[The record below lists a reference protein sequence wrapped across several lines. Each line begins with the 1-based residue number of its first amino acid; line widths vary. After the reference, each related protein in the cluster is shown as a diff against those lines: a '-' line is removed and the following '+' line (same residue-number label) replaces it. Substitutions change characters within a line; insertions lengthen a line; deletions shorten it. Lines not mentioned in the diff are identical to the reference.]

1 MLATFL
7 RDVSA
12 DIAVADLLLT
22 SLIAQNPQFV
32 SWQYSLPSLRSLY
45 DRSRLDFLNVPAKHF
60 SAAGQSRARCA

>member
-7 RDVSA
+7 RDVSV

-32 SWQYSLPSLRSLY
+32 FVAVFLALLTFSLRPLSLG
-45 DRSRLDFLNVPAKHF
+45 FPQCPGEAFQCCGTV
-60 SAAGQSRARCA
+60 AR